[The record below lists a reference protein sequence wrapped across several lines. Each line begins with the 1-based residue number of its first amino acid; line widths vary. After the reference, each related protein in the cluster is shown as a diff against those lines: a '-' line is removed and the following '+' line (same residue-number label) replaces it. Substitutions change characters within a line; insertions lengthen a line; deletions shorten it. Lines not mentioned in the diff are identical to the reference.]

1 MTGRDLAVHIST
13 FWINGGLTVKN
24 SGTALVFFVICIV
37 GGFLSLR
44 GQEELQKKI
53 AIASDGET
61 VDSKVV
67 NQGARCHWI
76 LFFDEKG
83 QLTEALENPYQQ
95 ANREAGI
102 KCTALLK
109 DNNVTIFV
117 AGNIGDKMA
126 AALER
131 SNIAFIAFT
140 GSVEDAIKHVL
151 ENHARTKTEHP
162 EF

>member
-1 MTGRDLAVHIST
+1 MST
-13 FWINGGLTVKN
+13 FWIDGGSKVKKAGTVFIFLIICILGGL
-24 SGTALVFFVICIV
+24 
-37 GGFLSLR
+37 LSLR
-44 GQEELQKKI
+44 GQEEQPKKI

-61 VDSKVV
+61 VDSQVV

-102 KCTALLK
+102 KCAALLK
-109 DNNVTIFV
+109 DNNVTVFV

-140 GSVEDAIKHVL
+140 GTVEDAIKHVL
-151 ENHARTKTEHP
+151 ENHAHMKTEHP
-162 EF
+162 GPKSAN